1 MNLGQAIGILVLA
14 ISLYILWEI
23 RHVLLLVFAAVVLAT
38 TINRFVRL
46 LQRRGIRRL
55 WAVLLSIALLIAFL
69 TACFWLIVVPLA
81 GEFQQLAVLLPK
93 GLRRLN
99 AWLDQIRASVPAP
112 LLPYL
117 PDIDSISEQIQP
129 LANELVGR
137 SFAFVSNSVAV
148 VLHVLLVIV
157 FTLMLLFEPLAYR
170 RTFVRLF
177 PSFYRRRVEGILDK
191 CEVGLRGWFVGV
203 VFNMTTIG
211 IFSVIGLWALG
222 IKLALA
228 QGILAGL
235 LMFIPNIG
243 PTVSVIPPMIIA
255 LLDGSYGAWKSLGV
269 LALYV
274 GSHILESHVLTP
286 LVMAKQVSLLP
297 AGVLLSQLFFATV
310 FGFLG
315 LLLAIPL
322 AVVGQIWTQEVLIK
336 DVLDRWRSPR
346 NEEPVDLEI
355 VPESHGDAAK
365 TPETQPLEYP
375 LTQERPDVDDTTL
388 THKP

>member
-1 MNLGQAIGILVLA
+1 MNLGQAIGILALA

-38 TINRFVRL
+38 TINRIVRL
-46 LQRRGIRRL
+46 LQHRGMRRL

-69 TACFWLIVVPLA
+69 VTCFWLIVVPLA
-81 GEFQQLAVLLPK
+81 GEFQQLTVLLPR
-93 GLRRLN
+93 GLRQLN
-99 AWLDQIRASVPAP
+99 IWLDQMRASVPTP

-117 PDIDSISEQIQP
+117 PDIDSINEQVQP
-129 LANELVGR
+129 LANELLGK

-148 VLHVLLVIV
+148 ILHVLLVIV
-157 FTLMLLFEPLAYR
+157 FTLMLLFDPLAYR
-170 RTFVRLF
+170 KTFVRLF
-177 PSFYRRRVEGILDK
+177 PSFYRKRVDGILDK

-211 IFSVIGLWALG
+211 IFSVIGLWTLG

-243 PTVSVIPPMIIA
+243 PTVSVVPPMIIA
-255 LLDGSYGAWKSLGV
+255 LLDGSYGVWKSLGV
-269 LALYV
+269 LALYIA
-274 GSHILESHVLTP
+274 SHILESHVLTP

-297 AGVLLSQLFFATV
+297 AGVLLSQLFFATI

-322 AVVGQIWTQEVLIK
+322 AVVGQIWLQEVLIK
-336 DVLDRWRSPR
+336 DVLDQWHSPR
-346 NEEPVDLEI
+346 DVKHFGPEI
-355 VPESHGDAAK
+355 VSESSEGAS
-365 TPETQPLEYP
+365 QNL
-375 LTQERPDVDDTTL
+375 LTHDSHDVDDTTL